1 MISDDDLYTLAIFLG
16 SLAMLLIVLYHFLEV
31 NAVDDGPMQSENEA
45 SSKSPPQAQSR
56 ATAKSNAQ
64 RYYIPDTQ
72 IAIDFWHQAPW
83 IPREDV
89 LMCII
94 EAFSKIF
101 GTKPTDTIPGL
112 STFYYKRSSFI
123 HVQDLNPTV
132 GRAHTY
138 QDLANTLRGIGEYM
152 TLFNMFRTTE
162 FQVWEITPT
171 AELKIGSGGV
181 GGRMG
186 LQATDVVSTEL
197 AVETG
202 TPACNRGN
210 KHCVT

>member
-1 MISDDDLYTLAIFLG
+1 
-16 SLAMLLIVLYHFLEV
+16 
-31 NAVDDGPMQSENEA
+31 
-45 SSKSPPQAQSR
+45 
-56 ATAKSNAQ
+56 
-64 RYYIPDTQ
+64 
-72 IAIDFWHQAPW
+72 
-83 IPREDV
+83 
-89 LMCII
+89 MCII

-152 TLFNMFRTTE
+152 TLFNTFRTTE